1 MITYEKLT
9 EITKESTEVFAG
21 KMLHAYCDT
30 ANLPNGKPA
39 RREYVRHIGAVAIV
53 PMTDEG
59 NVIME
64 RQFRYPVGE
73 VVLEIPAG
81 KLDDPEEDRLQAAK
95 RELQEETGIS
105 AKEWIELGEYRPAPA
120 YSNEVITLYLA
131 RGLQYGSQNLDDD
144 EFLNIEQIPLQ
155 ELVQQVMDGTLTD
168 GKTQVAILKTAAI
181 AKRI

>member
-9 EITKESTEVFAG
+9 EITKESSEVFAG
-21 KMLHAYCDT
+21 KMLHAYCDMVT
-30 ANLPNGKPA
+30 LPNGKPA

-59 NVIME
+59 NVVME

-81 KLDDPEEDRLQAAK
+81 KLDDPEEDRLRAAK

-105 AKEWIELGEYRPAPA
+105 AKEWIELGECRPAPA

-131 RGLQYGSQNLDDD
+131 RDLQYGSQSLDDD

-168 GKTQVAILKTAAI
+168 GKSQVAILKAAAI
-181 AKRI
+181 VKRV

>member
-1 MITYEKLT
+1 MYK
-9 EITKESTEVFAG
+9 
-21 KMLHAYCDT
+21 
-30 ANLPNGKPA
+30 
-39 RREYVRHIGAVAIV
+39 RQ
-53 PMTDEG
+53 DEG
-59 NVIME
+59 NVVME

-95 RELQEETGIS
+95 RELQEETGIL

-131 RGLQYGSQNLDDD
+131 RDFQYGSQSLDDD

-168 GKTQVAILKTAAI
+168 GKSQVAILKTAAI
-181 AKRI
+181 VKRV

>member
-9 EITKESTEVFAG
+9 EITKESSEVFAG

-30 ANLPNGKPA
+30 VNLPNGKPA

-64 RQFRYPVGE
+64 RQFRYPVRE

-105 AKEWIELGEYRPAPA
+105 AKEWMGVSPG
-120 YSNEVITLYLA
+120 T
-131 RGLQYGSQNLDDD
+131 GL
-144 EFLNIEQIPLQ
+144 
-155 ELVQQVMDGTLTD
+155 
-168 GKTQVAILKTAAI
+168 
-181 AKRI
+181 